1 MKIRIK
7 IMEDNSLEMLCLL
20 KMKKNNMPLD
30 AIPNYLKE
38 KYDYFIWK
46 IWLFYIKNTIILY
59 KKMKNKELIQ

>member
-38 KYDYFIWK
+38 KYDYFI
-46 IWLFYIKNTIILY
+46 
-59 KKMKNKELIQ
+59 